1 MSLKKI
7 ILRKFGKKKINFD
20 MKDYSTFLNEF
31 YKGKNN
37 TIGFKDTMETESFI
51 VEFIVATNGSQE
63 EVVDETIDKY
73 FNRVFEDF
81 SKSLDIFTTEE
92 LNNFNIKMEKE
103 HNKVFDDVFNVEV
116 KFDAYS
122 QSEIYSMLDGLN
134 KELNKSFETVLIK
147 TMVNGKN
154 FDEKNVIPKAKKQIG
169 F

>member
-20 MKDYSTFLNEF
+20 MKDYSTFLNEY
-31 YKGKNN
+31 YKGNNN

-81 SKSLDIFTTEE
+81 SKSLDIFTTKE

-103 HNKVFDDVFNVEV
+103 YTVF
-116 KFDAYS
+116 
-122 QSEIYSMLDGLN
+122 LN
-134 KELNKSFETVLIK
+134 
-147 TMVNGKN
+147 
-154 FDEKNVIPKAKKQIG
+154 
-169 F
+169 